1 MHITY
6 CLTRTNLPSN
16 YYICICIYMYLY
28 MYIYIYTYF
37 IIDYY
42 YYYYSGNFRTLQSMA
57 NTTYQSPL
65 QLFYRNHHPTPPH
78 YITLFLHAIITIIV
92 SVMLRLNRIQYHAQ
106 CVLPSAFPTPHL
118 PNTLS

>member
-16 YYICICIYMYLY
+16 YYIYIYISI
-28 MYIYIYTYF
+28 YIYIYICTYF
-37 IIDYY
+37 IIDCYY

-92 SVMLRLNRIQYHAQ
+92 SVMLRLNRIRYHAQ
-106 CVLPSAFPTPHL
+106 RVFSSAFPTPRL
-118 PNTLS
+118 PNTSS